1 MSWNIQRT
9 PHATKRRQT
18 LAWITLLICIKFF
31 FSDAKSNSS
40 IVNLFFQAPA
50 RWSPN
55 VLQFLASM
63 VHLGQF
69 VYELLNGFLVL
80 EWAPIFESKEVSSLS
95 SGVCHCFSS
104 AYIGRN
110 KMAKIHVRVSLV
122 YWTFNKLVQRVSHMR
137 NIIITI
143 MLSFY
148 SIISYYYCYSY
159 ANDDGDFIK
168 VSKEVWRRRKKPLLL
183 GNTYD
188 I

>member
-18 LAWITLLICIKFF
+18 LAWIALLICINF

-40 IVNLFFQAPA
+40 IVNLFFQAPE
-50 RWSPN
+50 RWSQN

-69 VYELLNGFLVL
+69 VYELSHGFLVL

-110 KMAKIHVRVSLV
+110 KMAKIHVSVSLV
-122 YWTFNKLVQRVSHMR
+122 YWAFNKLVQRVSHMR

-148 SIISYYYCYSY
+148 SIISYYNCYSY
-159 ANDDGDFIK
+159 DDGDVIK
-168 VSKEVWRRRKKPLLL
+168 VSNEVWRRRKRPCC
-183 GNTYD
+183 
-188 I
+188 